1 MPLSFDGVDD
11 AVDLAAGSL
20 IPSTN
25 GIPACTIMGW
35 YFLRGAP
42 NQNPIFGFSIN
53 GGGVP
58 TGSSRCAL
66 DRDQPPGVL
75 GAIDVVARAPDTT
88 SFFRDDSGSGAV
100 PTGVWIHLAIVI
112 DVAGDEIRIFRNGV
126 RTALFNPVGFAVSAF
141 DATDSAAGAIFAECD
156 LASLFSDGNA
166 EDNRFYS
173 RALTDDE
180 ILSIFSAGGTD
191 GNAFGLENWWRL
203 DELPPGTVSS
213 IAKSIKDTA
222 SRQRDVDPF
231 GAPVYTT
238 GERRFRRRLA

>member
-42 NQNPIFGFSIN
+42 NQNPIFGFSVNN
-53 GGGVP
+53 GGAP
-58 TGSSRCAL
+58 TATSRCAL

-75 GAIDVVARAPDTT
+75 GAVDVVARAPDGT
-88 SFFRDDSGSGAV
+88 SFFRDDSGSGAI
-100 PTGVWIHLAIVI
+100 PTGVWVHLACVI

-141 DATDSAAGAIFAECD
+141 DATDSASGAIFAECD
-156 LASLFSDGNA
+156 LASLFSDGNS
-166 EDNRFYS
+166 EDNRFYD

-180 ILSIFSAGGTD
+180 ILSIFSCGGTD
-191 GNAFGLENWWRL
+191 GNKFGLQHQWRL
-203 DELPPGTVSS
+203 DEQAPSVVASV
-213 IAKSIKDTA
+213 AKTLKDVA
-222 SRQRDVDPF
+222 SRQRDVDPVDT
-231 GAPVYTT
+231 PVYTT
-238 GERRFRRRLA
+238 GERRYRRRLP